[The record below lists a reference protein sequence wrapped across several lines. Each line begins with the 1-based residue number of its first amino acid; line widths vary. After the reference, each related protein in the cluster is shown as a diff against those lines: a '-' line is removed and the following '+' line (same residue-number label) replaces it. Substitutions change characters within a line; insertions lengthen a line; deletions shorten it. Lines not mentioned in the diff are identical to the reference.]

1 MFRLLAVL
9 VLATT
14 PAAAAPDPFVVYHS
28 PAARCD
34 VHPVS
39 AACRAAERRDW
50 SEFLTGKA
58 AQYFPRVTK
67 LRLADLF
74 DGKAVHYGWTFRIIA
89 PTAPPRWQ
97 QLAITVGG
105 VAVATSPYDRY
116 EQQGSLVAEA
126 TLDRAQLAPGTHQVV
141 AKDGV
146 TTVFAFDLELEGSS
160 APPPLDPKQLAADAA
175 SAAAK
180 PPFTIAALPT
190 KPACTA
196 RPSPA
201 GCSQSVTRMWID
213 LFTDPK
219 LHATTFARK
228 HRPDGTG
235 WHWQVYAVFPTAPA
249 SGWLDRDLEIQ
260 LDRTPAKYARRYRQV
275 GTEAI
280 VVELVLLETD
290 HAPGTHELR
299 ALDRTGKALLTT
311 QVELEK

>member
-34 VHPVS
+34 VRPVTP
-39 AACRAAERRDW
+39 ACRAAERRDW

-67 LRLADLF
+67 VRLADLF
-74 DGKAVHYGWTFRIIA
+74 DGKAIHYGWTFRIIA
-89 PTAPPRWQ
+89 PTAPSGWRK
-97 QLAITVGG
+97 LAITVGG
-105 VAVATSPYDRY
+105 IPAATSPYDRY

-126 TLDRAQLAPGTHQVV
+126 TIDRAQLAPGTHRIE
-141 AKDGV
+141 AKEGA
-146 TTVFAFDLELEGSS
+146 TTVCAFDLELEGSS

-175 SAAAK
+175 TAAAK

-190 KPACTA
+190 KPACTD

-201 GCSQSVTRMWID
+201 GCSQSVERMWID

-219 LHATTFARK
+219 RHTTTFARV

-260 LDRTPAKYARRYRQV
+260 FDRTPAKYARRYRQV
-275 GTEAI
+275 GTDAI
-280 VVELVLLETD
+280 VVELVLLASD
-290 HAPGTHELR
+290 HAAGKHELR
-299 ALDRTGKALLTT
+299 AVDRAGNVLLTT
-311 QVELEK
+311 QRELEK